1 MLDMSKLLAELRA
14 ERDLIDEAMARLER
28 LSETR
33 KRPAG
38 RPPRTTPAVKVA
50 GAASQGKS

>member
-1 MLDMSKLLAELRA
+1 MLDVYKVLAQLRA

-33 KRPAG
+33 KRDRQPHTE
-38 RPPRTTPAVKVA
+38 PDSAVKKDRSDDERA
-50 GAASQGKS
+50 